1 MAKKCKVCKEPF
13 EPRRPLQKVCSLTC
27 SIDLVKQEKV
37 KKVKDETREMKKLAR
52 DKDKPYWT
60 KKAQEVFNQWIRVRD
75 DKQPCIS
82 CGNWGYCQWHAGHYK
97 SVGSTRGDAIDGVQL
112 RFYEDNVHK
121 QCAQCNNFKSGNIGE
136 YRPRLQFRIGLE
148 RLERLD
154 GPHHPVKYTI
164 DDLKGI
170 VKKYRAK
177 IKESEQHESNTESRE
192 TTEDY

>member
-1 MAKKCKVCKEPF
+1 MKKCKVCKEPF
-13 EPRRPLQKVCSLTC
+13 EPQRPLQKVCSLTC

-60 KKAQEVFNQWIRVRD
+60 KKAQEVFNQWIRLRD

-97 SVGSTRGDAIDGVQL
+97 SVGSTRGDTIDGVQL
-112 RFYEDNVHK
+112 RFHEDNVHK

-136 YRPRLQFRIGLE
+136 YRPRLQYRIGLE

-177 IKESEQHESNTESRE
+177 IKESEQHEGNTENRE
-192 TTEDY
+192 RKEDY